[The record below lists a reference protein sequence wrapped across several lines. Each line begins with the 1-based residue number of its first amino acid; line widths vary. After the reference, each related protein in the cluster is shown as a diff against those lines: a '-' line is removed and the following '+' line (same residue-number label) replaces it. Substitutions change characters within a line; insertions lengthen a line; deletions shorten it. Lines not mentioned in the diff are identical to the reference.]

1 MCIRDSF
8 GDFLPHLVAL
18 SLGTPLAFFATSG
31 STFPLEPLGTLG
43 TVWNPLGPFEI
54 PLNPFGDILPHL
66 VALFWHFGDF
76 LPNLVHFCRIN
87 FIVYGSTSLNSFQTA
102 LIRKRKFRLFW
113 HFLALFGQK
122 NVTMDTPRQSVKGSY
137 SNIF

>member
-1 MCIRDSF
+1 MDDFWNPF

-18 SLGTPLAFFATSG
+18 SLRTPLAFFATSG

-43 TVWNPLGPFEI
+43 TVWNPLGPFET

-76 LPNLVHFCRIN
+76 LPNLVALFAA
-87 FIVYGSTSLNSFQTA
+87 STSLFMVQLHSIA
-102 LIRKRKFRLFW
+102 SKLYL
-113 HFLALFGQK
+113 
-122 NVTMDTPRQSVKGSY
+122 
-137 SNIF
+137 